1 MTTQDEI
8 GEMLRAL
15 EKLKESLTEIV
26 NGISESSGKLSQTGE
41 RLDIMAGKTCD
52 PVSNTNELMEDI
64 SQGTVVQTERLG
76 MIAGQIEEMG
86 MQIQDIVSGAQR
98 LDDVSARIQISCEK
112 SRIILQELLES
123 NSTTVMAMRD
133 IEQQIVATNDAVEKY
148 GWQWKKLQKS

>member
-1 MTTQDEI
+1 
-8 GEMLRAL
+8 
-15 EKLKESLTEIV
+15 
-26 NGISESSGKLSQTGE
+26 
-41 RLDIMAGKTCD
+41 
-52 PVSNTNELMEDI
+52 
-64 SQGTVVQTERLG
+64 

-133 IEQQIVATNDAVEKY
+133 I
-148 GWQWKKLQKS
+148 